1 MGGLFM
7 ENFGADILAV
17 LIGVAILLGI
27 LLVGWFVF
35 NVLTKYDD
43 LAEISKGN
51 EAAGMYMG
59 SKLLGLSI
67 IVAMVSYSSDKW
79 IDMVVWSGV
88 GIALLA
94 LIYLLFDFL
103 MPKIDVC
110 KEIANGNKAI
120 AQLLRAII
128 IGVSIVIG
136 TFLL

>member
-1 MGGLFM
+1 
-7 ENFGADILAV
+7 
-17 LIGVAILLGI
+17 
-27 LLVGWFVF
+27 
-35 NVLTKYDD
+35 
-43 LAEISKGN
+43 
-51 EAAGMYMG
+51 
-59 SKLLGLSI
+59 
-67 IVAMVSYSSDKW
+67 
-79 IDMVVWSGV
+79 V